1 MKKNKIIFC
10 SLLLLALINIGLL
23 SKGNAQKND
32 SNLVINTFVSEMRE
46 QKPFKTYHTKRAIPK
61 SVLKKLKAID
71 KEISFSNPGDNYV
84 FNDVVSWRDRFHK
97 KHVLINVIKSDK
109 IVIINY
115 YMKSSR
121 RRHVFPQT
129 LICLYDKYNAS
140 IIAIHVDFQNVSELY
155 LNIITNNYHSWELD
169 FRDSTKTRLHY

>member
-1 MKKNKIIFC
+1 MKKNKIFFC
-10 SLLLLALINIGLL
+10 NLLLLALINIGLL

-46 QKPFKTYHTKRAIPK
+46 QKPFKTYYTKRAIPK

-84 FNDVVSWRDRFHK
+84 FRDVVSWRDRFHK
-97 KHVLINVIKSDK
+97 KRVLINVIKSDQ

-115 YMKSSR
+115 YHKWSFN
-121 RRHVFPQT
+121 RHAILRT
-129 LICLYDKYNAS
+129 LICLYDKNDAS
-140 IIAIHVDFQNVSELY
+140 VFVIRAVFTTVFELY
-155 LNIITNNYHSWELD
+155 NCIISNNYDIWELE
-169 FRDSTKTRLHY
+169 FPDSKNTYYF